1 MLIIAQH
8 QIYDPDQFWAT
19 AKEITPT
26 QPSHLKLHAVYPSKD
41 LKTSVCLWE
50 ASGPEEV
57 QNFLDS
63 SLGNVSKNTCYE
75 VNELV
80 AIGLPQKAKEEAFS

>member
-1 MLIIAQH
+1 MLIIAHH

-19 AKEITPT
+19 AKEVTPT
-26 QPSHLKLHAVYPSKD
+26 LPAHLKLYAVYPSKD

-50 ASGPEEV
+50 ASRPEEV

-63 SLGNVSKNTCYE
+63 MLGDVSKNTCYE
-75 VNELV
+75 VNEQV
-80 AIGLPQKAKEEAFS
+80 AIGLPQKAKEETFS